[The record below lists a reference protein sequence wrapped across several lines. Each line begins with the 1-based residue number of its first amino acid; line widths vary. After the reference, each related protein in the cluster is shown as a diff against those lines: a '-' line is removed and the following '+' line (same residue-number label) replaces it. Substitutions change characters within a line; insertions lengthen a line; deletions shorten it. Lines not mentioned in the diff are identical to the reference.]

1 MGFIRN
7 IRSVF
12 HDDWCKECKSEMEV
26 KNKRLYALPMM
37 VGHYVSHSEPE
48 YYIKNVTPVNK
59 KAEIPTGQ
67 YACGLIAYK
76 CPECLH
82 EAVKL
87 SVFLPV
93 RDVEKYED
101 AFLFE
106 NGEVDVLI
114 K

>member
-1 MGFIRN
+1 
-7 IRSVF
+7 
-12 HDDWCKECKSEMEV
+12 
-26 KNKRLYALPMM
+26 M
-37 VGHYVSHSEPE
+37 VGHYVSHSEQV
-48 YYIKNVTPVNK
+48 YQIKNVTQVNK
-59 KAEIPTGQ
+59 KEVIHTGQ
-67 YACGLIAYK
+67 YACGIIAYK